1 MNERRT
7 SHTLITNICFRNVRL
22 HRDDTYPYT
31 LDHTAIPHFHALF
44 PSTHDGRSFP
54 VCSRPQVLGTP
65 ACDPQAPRVCAHYK
79 KATGAVSSWFTYM
92 PVISFPGVQPAQVPH
107 PVSTEI
113 GQVLSP
119 PAGVL
124 AGDVYRAPGGGRK
137 TLWAPGADGVDT
149 LCLLTFGVVQA
160 HSTTAGMRER
170 KRTVKGAPG
179 RYNGR
184 VLRYA
189 VGPV

>member
-1 MNERRT
+1 
-7 SHTLITNICFRNVRL
+7 
-22 HRDDTYPYT
+22 
-31 LDHTAIPHFHALF
+31 
-44 PSTHDGRSFP
+44 
-54 VCSRPQVLGTP
+54 
-65 ACDPQAPRVCAHYK
+65 
-79 KATGAVSSWFTYM
+79 M

-107 PVSTEI
+107 PVSTGI